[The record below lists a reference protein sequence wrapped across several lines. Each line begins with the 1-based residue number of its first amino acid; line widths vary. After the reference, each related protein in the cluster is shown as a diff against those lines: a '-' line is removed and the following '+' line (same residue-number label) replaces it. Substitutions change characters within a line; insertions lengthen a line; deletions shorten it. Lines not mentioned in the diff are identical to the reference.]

1 MPMNPKLSVITIVYN
16 NVKDIERTMLSV
28 LGQHY
33 KNIEYIII
41 DGASKDGTTDIIFRY
56 KAQLSQFISEPDK
69 GIYDA
74 MNKGL
79 ALATGDYVLFMN
91 SGDEIFAPETV
102 SQVFASADAADIYY
116 GETEM
121 FNDQWESLGQ
131 RRHHA
136 PENFNWESFRF
147 GMSISHQAIYIKK
160 DITEPF
166 DLQYKYSSDIDWIIK
181 AAKNA
186 SSIVNTH
193 LYVAKYL
200 VGGISKKKHLA
211 SLKERFRIFTKYY
224 GLIPNLINHVVI
236 ALNLT
241 RYFIRNR
248 RTND

>member
-1 MPMNPKLSVITIVYN
+1 MQPKLSVITIVYN

-28 LGQHY
+28 LNQTCP
-33 KNIEYIII
+33 NIEYILI
-41 DGASKDGTTDIIFRY
+41 DGASTDGTKDIIY
-56 KAQLSQFISEPDK
+56 KYKSRLAQFISEPDK

-79 ALATGDYVLFMN
+79 SLATGDYVLFMN
-91 SGDEIFAPETV
+91 SGDEVYAPETFTE
-102 SQVFASADAADIYY
+102 VFETADAADIYY

-121 FNDQWESLGQ
+121 FNEQWESLGQ
-131 RRHHA
+131 RRHCT
-136 PENFNWESFRF
+136 PETFNWQSFKY
-147 GMSISHQAIYIKK
+147 GMNISHQAIYVKRNIA
-160 DITEPF
+160 EPF
-166 DLQYKYSSDIDWIIK
+166 DLKYKYSADIDWIIK

-193 LYVAKYL
+193 IYVAKYL

-236 ALNLT
+236 AINLSQ
-241 RYFIRNR
+241 YFIRHR
-248 RTND
+248 KTND

>member
-41 DGASKDGTTDIIFRY
+41 DGASKDGTKDIIYKY

>member
-1 MPMNPKLSVITIVYN
+1 
-16 NVKDIERTMLSV
+16 
-28 LGQHY
+28 
-33 KNIEYIII
+33 
-41 DGASKDGTTDIIFRY
+41 
-56 KAQLSQFISEPDK
+56 
-69 GIYDA
+69 
-74 MNKGL
+74 
-79 ALATGDYVLFMN
+79 
-91 SGDEIFAPETV
+91 
-102 SQVFASADAADIYY
+102 
-116 GETEM
+116 M

-224 GLIPNLINHVVI
+224 GLIPNLINHLVI